1 MIGRKDI
8 VAEKNELSGQMISG
22 MSWKFAERLCA
33 QGVSFIVSIVLAR
46 ILMPEDYGVVAII
59 NVFMAIADVL
69 LTSGLSSAL
78 IQRPKVNSRDFSTI
92 FYCNFLLSC
101 FIYILMFIS
110 APFLAAYYNLPI
122 LKPAMR
128 VFAIRLPISAFQTI
142 QSAII
147 SRNMEF
153 KKFFFSTIGGTLISA
168 VVGIG
173 LALNGFGVW
182 ALIIQYL
189 TNTCID
195 TIILALIVRWHPG
208 LEFDVKHAKPLLSY
222 GWRIMLTD
230 FIGTVFN
237 NLGDF
242 VIGVKYTSSQLA
254 FYSKGKQLP
263 MLVRANIYTTLI
275 SVLFPAMSKVNSN
288 IQELKALTRKS
299 VSMLS
304 YIIFPLMC
312 GMIAV
317 ANNMTAVLYT
327 KKWLPIVPFIYIVC
341 IEAMISVLGTVTL
354 QSIKAYGRSD
364 IMLKMEFIKKPI
376 MIASLLIAMRY
387 GVYAIALTLPLNTI
401 LELFINGIV
410 AKRLIGYNLKLQLF
424 DCLSALL
431 YSIIMGSVV
440 FCIGFIK
447 CNTLVVLVL
456 QVVVGIFIYLLI
468 SLITRNPNFLIIKQF
483 IKTKLNR

>member
-153 KKFFFSTIGGTLISA
+153 KKFFF
-168 VVGIG
+168 
-173 LALNGFGVW
+173 
-182 ALIIQYL
+182 QQ
-189 TNTCID
+189 
-195 TIILALIVRWHPG
+195 
-208 LEFDVKHAKPLLSY
+208 LE
-222 GWRIMLTD
+222 
-230 FIGTVFN
+230 
-237 NLGDF
+237 
-242 VIGVKYTSSQLA
+242 
-254 FYSKGKQLP
+254 
-263 MLVRANIYTTLI
+263 
-275 SVLFPAMSKVNSN
+275 
-288 IQELKALTRKS
+288 EL
-299 VSMLS
+299 
-304 YIIFPLMC
+304 
-312 GMIAV
+312 
-317 ANNMTAVLYT
+317 
-327 KKWLPIVPFIYIVC
+327 
-341 IEAMISVLGTVTL
+341 
-354 QSIKAYGRSD
+354 
-364 IMLKMEFIKKPI
+364 
-376 MIASLLIAMRY
+376 
-387 GVYAIALTLPLNTI
+387 
-401 LELFINGIV
+401 
-410 AKRLIGYNLKLQLF
+410 
-424 DCLSALL
+424 
-431 YSIIMGSVV
+431 
-440 FCIGFIK
+440 
-447 CNTLVVLVL
+447 
-456 QVVVGIFIYLLI
+456 
-468 SLITRNPNFLIIKQF
+468 
-483 IKTKLNR
+483 